1 MILGLYRAL
10 LNVSLSFLVL
20 ALIAL
25 LLLEPG
31 SPSFIVDL
39 FGIALLLAFITMLI
53 ATRRL
58 FMQQA

>member
-1 MILGLYRAL
+1 MLLSLYRAL

-39 FGIALLLAFITMLI
+39 LGIALLLAFITMLI

-58 FMQQA
+58 FTQQA